1 MLGKQ
6 ITKLI
11 IVCDDKTKEYANY
24 LRQLISVYDDKD
36 GEIVGVADGTVDAA
50 VWAEEEYKHNSATIS
65 SNEHVLFV
73 GENKTSKSEIRSM
86 SIRFKKFG
94 MSYGWLGK
102 RAMMSVD
109 DALLSPTEY
118 KEFIDFCASY
128 KQYFDRNAYEEKE
141 QKTIG
146 EIDAPQ
152 NKISEVPNEDVV
164 LIETVPK
171 KKGTLE
177 ALNKA
182 VALVGNKVLKPIAD
196 VVEAGA
202 TGANE
207 NIKNLAMK
215 KKINDQQY
223 RALTVILYLD
233 GLKEFLE
240 G

>member
-24 LRQLISVYDDKD
+24 LRQLISVNDDKD
-36 GEIVGVADGTVDAA
+36 GEIVGIADGTVDAA
-50 VWAEEEYKHNSATIS
+50 VWTEDEYKHNSATIS

-73 GENKTSKSEIRSM
+73 GENKTSKSEIGSM
-86 SIRFKKFG
+86 NILFKKFG

-109 DALLSPTEY
+109 DTLLSPSEY
-118 KEFIDFCASY
+118 KDFIDFCASY

-141 QKTIG
+141 QKTVEAIEAPKA
-146 EIDAPQ
+146 EIAEIESEETALVEPEPQ
-152 NKISEVPNEDVV
+152 
-164 LIETVPK
+164 
-171 KKGTLE
+171 KKG
-177 ALNKA
+177 ALVAINKA
-182 VALVGNKVLKPIAD
+182 AAFVGKKVLKPVAD

-202 TGANE
+202 VGAYE
-207 NIKNLAMK
+207 NIKNLTMK

>member
-1 MLGKQ
+1 MLAKQ

-24 LRQLISVYDDKD
+24 LRQLISVNDDKD
-36 GEIVGVADGTVDAA
+36 GEIVGIADGTVDAA
-50 VWAEEEYKHNSATIS
+50 VWTEEEYKHNSATIS

-73 GENKTSKSEIRSM
+73 GENKTSKSEIGSM

-102 RAMMSVD
+102 RAMMNVD

-141 QKTIG
+141 QKAVE

-152 NKISEVPNEDVV
+152 
-164 LIETVPK
+164 IETVEVPAEEVSPIEPAHK
-171 KKGTLE
+171 KKGALS

-182 VALVGNKVLKPIAD
+182 VALVGNKVLKPVAD

-202 TGANE
+202 TGAYE